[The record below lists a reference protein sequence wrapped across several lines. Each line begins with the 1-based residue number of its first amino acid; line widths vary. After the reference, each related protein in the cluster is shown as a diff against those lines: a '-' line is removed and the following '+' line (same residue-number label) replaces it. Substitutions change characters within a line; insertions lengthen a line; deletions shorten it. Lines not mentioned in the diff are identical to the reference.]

1 MEEPKYLKLHWSE
14 SVVVVAASQ
23 IFAAYI
29 SAGKVNDSNEEQMLL
44 KSIRTAI
51 KLADTADTLVKS
63 DKEGKG

>member
-51 KLADTADTLVKS
+51 KLADKADTLVKS

>member
-1 MEEPKYLKLHWSE
+1 MEQPTYLKLHWSE

-29 SAGKVNDSNEEQMLL
+29 SAGRVNDSNEEQMLL
-44 KSIRTAI
+44 KSVRTAI
-51 KLADTADTLVKS
+51 KLADRADTLVKS

>member
-1 MEEPKYLKLHWSE
+1 
-14 SVVVVAASQ
+14 
-23 IFAAYI
+23 
-29 SAGKVNDSNEEQMLL
+29 VNDSNEEQMLL

>member
-14 SVVVVAASQ
+14 SVIVVAASQ
-23 IFAAYI
+23 IIAAYI

-44 KSIRTAI
+44 KSVRTAI
-51 KLADTADTLVKS
+51 KLADRADTLVKS

>member
-1 MEEPKYLKLHWSE
+1 MEEPKYLKLQWSE

>member
-14 SVVVVAASQ
+14 SVVAVAASQ

-29 SAGKVNDSNEEQMLL
+29 QAGRVNDSNEEQMLL

-51 KLADTADTLVKS
+51 KLADRADTLVKS
-63 DKEGKG
+63 DEEGQG

>member
-1 MEEPKYLKLHWSE
+1 MEEPKYLKLQWSE
-14 SVVVVAASQ
+14 SVIAVAASQ

-44 KSIRTAI
+44 KSVRTAI

-63 DKEGKG
+63 DEEGKG